1 MCGYKGDFQMFFYFV
16 YESHKAALNQ
26 EWGRR
31 KHKNI
36 NQLLI
41 F

>member
-1 MCGYKGDFQMFFYFV
+1 MRRCKGDFQMFFYFV
-16 YESHKAALNQ
+16 YESPAMNQ

-31 KHKNI
+31 KYKNI